1 LKLRILHVEDNPN
14 DQLILKHSLEN
25 NLPLDF
31 DLTTVG
37 TGKEGLDEI
46 EKKKF
51 DLIVLDYMLPAMTG
65 IEFLNELQKRQ
76 IQTPI
81 IFVTSKGS
89 EKIAVEAMKF
99 GVLDYI
105 VKDEI
110 SSNRLTE
117 SIREII
123 TKSSLPD
130 EVDMET
136 AKQIAALFAES
147 SIIQTDVVE
156 TLNSEPKSQIPS
168 EKLVSVLKKMVEV
181 GILKAKPSRSVVACP
196 SCGSLTA
203 SLRLQC
209 PECGDVQLKKGESLE
224 HLTCGHIDFDS
235 MFEKGDGE
243 LVCPKCEKKLKM
255 IGVDYRRIKS
265 WYKCSQNHFF
275 GQPVAGFI
283 CSFCKK
289 DFTLENARLEML
301 QEYQLTEKGSDML
314 RLGLLGTGM
323 TEKSEKSEEIMT

>member
-1 LKLRILHVEDNPN
+1 MKLRILYVEDNAN

-25 NLPLDF
+25 NLPIDF
-31 DLTTVG
+31 DLTIAS
-37 TGKEGLDEI
+37 TGKEGLNEV

-51 DLIVLDYMLPAMTG
+51 DLILLDYMLPAMSG
-65 IEFLNELQKRQ
+65 IEFLNELQKRK

-89 EKIAVEAMKF
+89 EKIAVEAMKL
-99 GVLDYI
+99 GVIDYI

-110 SSNRLTE
+110 SSNRLIE

-136 AKQIAALFAES
+136 AKQIAKLFAES
-147 SIIQTDVVE
+147 SIMHIDVVE
-156 TLNSEPKSQIPS
+156 TLNSEPKSQIPV
-168 EKLVSVLKKMVEV
+168 EKLVSALKRMVEV
-181 GILKAKPSRSVVACP
+181 GILKANPSRSVVACP

-209 PECGDVQLKKGESLE
+209 PECGDGQLKKGESLE
-224 HLTCGHIDFDS
+224 HLTCGNVDFES
-235 MFEKGDGE
+235 KFKRGE
-243 LVCPKCEKKLKM
+243 DALVCPKCEKKLKM

-265 WYKCSQNHFF
+265 WYKCSHNHFF
-275 GQPVAGFI
+275 GQPVVGFN
-283 CSFCKK
+283 CCFCKK
-289 DFTLENARLEML
+289 DFTSEDAMLEML

-323 TEKSEKSEEIMT
+323 TKRPEKRLN